1 MIIGITGSSGA
12 GKTTVCKLLAE
23 KYNIKIIDADDIA
36 RKLSKECTDYVKDIV
51 KEFGN
56 DIVDEKGRLRRKKL
70 AEIIYLDKEKRE
82 QLNQCT
88 FKFIKKEIEVQ
99 IKKANEEIIVI
110 DAPLLFECELD
121 KMCDKIIGV
130 VSKKKLQ
137 LDRIIERDNVGYEH
151 ATMRLK
157 AQPDDAFYKRKC
169 DIIIKNNGN
178 IEDLKKQIECLQ
190 LIS

>member
-1 MIIGITGSSGA
+1 
-12 GKTTVCKLLAE
+12 
-23 KYNIKIIDADDIA
+23 
-36 RKLSKECTDYVKDIV
+36 
-51 KEFGN
+51 
-56 DIVDEKGRLRRKKL
+56 
-70 AEIIYLDKEKRE
+70 
-82 QLNQCT
+82 
-88 FKFIKKEIEVQ
+88 
-99 IKKANEEIIVI
+99 
-110 DAPLLFECELD
+110 
-121 KMCDKIIGV
+121 MCDKIIGV

>member
-23 KYNIKIIDADDIA
+23 KYNIKIIDADGIA

-51 KEFGN
+51 QEFGN

-130 VSKKKLQ
+130 VSKKELQ

>member
-23 KYNIKIIDADDIA
+23 KYNIKFIDADGIA

-51 KEFGN
+51 QEFGN

-70 AEIIYLDKEKRE
+70 AEIIYLDKEKRQ

-99 IKKANEEIIVI
+99 IKKGNEEIIVI

-130 VSKKKLQ
+130 VSKKELQ

>member
-23 KYNIKIIDADDIA
+23 KYNIKIIDADGIA

-51 KEFGN
+51 QEFGN

-70 AEIIYLDKEKRE
+70 AEIIYLDKEKRQ

-130 VSKKKLQ
+130 VSKKELQ

>member
-51 KEFGN
+51 QEFGN

-130 VSKKKLQ
+130 VSKKELQ

-157 AQPDDAFYKRKC
+157 AQPDDTFYKRKC